1 MLFQA
6 KNSINQ
12 WVTRFDGIEIT
23 IKREDLLHPH
33 VSGNKFR
40 KLNHNL
46 TLAKQKGAE
55 VLLTFGGPYSNHLS
69 ATAAAGKIMGFKTV
83 GYVRGEKERSENP
96 TLKFCRAQGMEL
108 FPISRTE
115 YRQKHTS
122 QYLEELREKW
132 GSFYHLPEGG
142 TNALAIKGCSE
153 ILTEEDKE
161 FDVICSSVGTG
172 GTLAGI
178 IESTNVNQK
187 VLGFA
192 ALKHLG
198 LQEEIKK
205 YTQRDNWELNHDF
218 THGGYAKISKQLIDF
233 INTFNKNFKI
243 PLDPVYTGKMLF
255 GIFEL
260 IKNKQWK
267 WGNNILVIH
276 TGGLQGIAGMNQQL
290 IKKGWLE
297 ITQ

>member
-1 MLFQA
+1 MLFQT

-12 WVTRFDGIEIT
+12 RVTRFGGIEIT

-108 FPISRTE
+108 FTISRTE

-122 QYLEELREKW
+122 QYLEELREIW

-192 ALKHLG
+192 VLKHLG
-198 LQEEIKK
+198 LEEEIKK

-276 TGGLQGIAGMNQQL
+276 TGGLQGIAGMNQKL
-290 IKKGWLE
+290 IKKGWPE

>member
-1 MLFQA
+1 M
-6 KNSINQ
+6 
-12 WVTRFDGIEIT
+12 
-23 IKREDLLHPH
+23 
-33 VSGNKFR
+33 
-40 KLNHNL
+40 
-46 TLAKQKGAE
+46 
-55 VLLTFGGPYSNHLS
+55 
-69 ATAAAGKIMGFKTV
+69 
-83 GYVRGEKERSENP
+83 
-96 TLKFCRAQGMEL
+96 
-108 FPISRTE
+108 
-115 YRQKHTS
+115 
-122 QYLEELREKW
+122 
-132 GSFYHLPEGG
+132 
-142 TNALAIKGCSE
+142 
-153 ILTEEDKE
+153 
-161 FDVICSSVGTG
+161 ICSSVGTG

-198 LQEEIKK
+198 LHEEIKK

-290 IKKGWLE
+290 IKKGWPE